1 MLSTEKRSERVS
13 RFSERN
19 SSTLRSVEWIA
30 ANRVVRP
37 IRTRRLRAEFLK
49 DARYAEAEGR
59 TYPVLL
65 TSFKNGSLYEEQMS
79 DEDEY
84 PPNWKAQFLAA
95 LQDVRCAVIASDS
108 NLDGEWRFLA
118 IHHVSEIQLTNFL
131 TCEIGQLSVAL
142 EFG

>member
-1 MLSTEKRSERVS
+1 M
-13 RFSERN
+13 
-19 SSTLRSVEWIA
+19 
-30 ANRVVRP
+30 
-37 IRTRRLRAEFLK
+37 
-49 DARYAEAEGR
+49 
-59 TYPVLL
+59 LL

-84 PPNWKAQFLAA
+84 PPNWKAQFFAA
-95 LQDVRCAVIASDS
+95 LQEVRCAVIASDS